1 MEANKRES
9 GESALFEWKIRPAS
23 SSDWPATWKI
33 FRSVVRGGDTYAFS
47 PDLDKENAR
56 RIWFSPGAE
65 VFVAEGKGRVVGT
78 FYVKPNQ
85 PGLGSHVANA
95 GFMVDPEIHG
105 ASLGR
110 RNRDIRRCN
119 SILWFRPIRVR
130 WPYGRSLGSRSS
142 VRFREVFVTPNLAMS
157 MCT

>member
-65 VFVAEGKGRVVGT
+65 VFGAEGKGGGVGT
-78 FYVKPNQ
+78 FFVYPNLPALVRSVAY
-85 PGLGSHVANA
+85 PGLMDNHERICDGYAPVLS
-95 GFMVDPEIHG
+95 D
-105 ASLGR
+105 
-110 RNRDIRRCN
+110 
-119 SILWFRPIRVR
+119 
-130 WPYGRSLGSRSS
+130 
-142 VRFREVFVTPNLAMS
+142 
-157 MCT
+157 

>member
-9 GESALFEWKIRPAS
+9 GESALFEWKIRLAT

-47 PDLDKENAR
+47 PDLDEENAR

-65 VFVAEGKGRVVGT
+65 VFVAEGKGRGVGT

-85 PGLGSHVANA
+85 TGLGCHVANT
-95 GFMVDPEIHG
+95 GCMVDPPLNWARI
-105 ASLGR
+105 GR
-110 RNRDIRRCN
+110 PTRLVMIR
-119 SILWFRPIRVR
+119 
-130 WPYGRSLGSRSS
+130 
-142 VRFREVFVTPNLAMS
+142 
-157 MCT
+157 